1 MARTLNIIFLLS
13 CLFCAT
19 AAFMA
24 PLSSASRQASSR
36 TAVWGTR
43 DNVVMM
49 PATLEREA
57 VKIGGPATL
66 ERPETQQ
73 KERVQD
79 PVKERKS
86 TGGEAWEVRIYNDGL
101 NTREHV
107 ARSLVQVTGMSE
119 VTAYQ
124 TMMQAHQNG
133 IAAVG
138 RWCYEVAEM
147 YHGALQTN
155 GIVCDLVEVEEDN

>member
-1 MARTLNIIFLLS
+1 MT
-13 CLFCAT
+13 
-19 AAFMA
+19 
-24 PLSSASRQASSR
+24 
-36 TAVWGTR
+36 
-43 DNVVMM
+43 
-49 PATLEREA
+49 ATLEREA

-66 ERPETQQ
+66 ERPQTQE
-73 KERVQD
+73 KERVQE
-79 PVKERKS
+79 PVKEGKS

-107 ARSLVQVTGMSE
+107 ARSLVTVTGMAE
-119 VTAYQ
+119 ITAYQ

-147 YHGALQTN
+147 YHDALQTN
-155 GIVCDLVEVEEDN
+155 GIVCDLVQVEEDQ